1 LAIGTISTADPAAPA
16 RYRGRFAPSPSGP
29 LHFGSLVAAV
39 GSYLDARVHD
49 GTWLVRIE
57 DLDSPR
63 VRPGATDEILRTL
76 ERLDLQWDGPV
87 WRQSQRLE
95 AYEQALAQLDAQQ
108 LLRPCACSRS
118 GLAALARNR
127 AREHNAGGDELYH
140 PAECITPAA
149 DPALGSTVRF
159 RVREGEVTFDDRSLG
174 PRRVNVANTI
184 GDFVLKRRDG
194 IVAYQ
199 LAVVVDDA
207 AQGITDVVRGCDLL
221 ASTPRHI
228 LLQEALGVPRPSYLH
243 LPLAVDVR
251 GRKLSKSEDAPVVAG
266 LSPAA
271 QLVTVLGFLGQ
282 QPPARLGEAPL
293 AEVWDW
299 ARHHW
304 RTAGFAGHTTGPC
317 DGRGMLGAADSG
329 IPKEIKE

>member
-1 LAIGTISTADPAAPA
+1 
-16 RYRGRFAPSPSGP
+16 
-29 LHFGSLVAAV
+29 
-39 GSYLDARVHD
+39 
-49 GTWLVRIE
+49 
-57 DLDSPR
+57 
-63 VRPGATDEILRTL
+63 
-76 ERLDLQWDGPV
+76 
-87 WRQSQRLE
+87 
-95 AYEQALAQLDAQQ
+95 
-108 LLRPCACSRS
+108 
-118 GLAALARNR
+118 LARNR

-221 ASTPRHI
+221 GSTPRHI

-329 IPKEIKE
+329 IPKEIK